1 MIVGPRSTK
10 LPQSWDTG
18 SDQPAIL
25 IPVLQFLTDVAIY
38 ISLLTIEGK
47 GPLPIHF
54 ILRWLWQ
61 WFFSLFFES
70 FHRPIRVRCN

>member
-25 IPVLQFLTDVAIY
+25 IPFFQFLTDVAIY
-38 ISLLTIEGK
+38 MSLLTIEGK
-47 GPLPIHF
+47 GQLPIHF
-54 ILRWLWQ
+54 ILRWRWQ
-61 WFFSLFFES
+61 LFFSLFFGS